1 MFARSLARSRRVSGC
16 LSTPHIRMIIS
27 YSPNMLWESAPLPD
41 QPNGK
46 QSTMGITQPMTTT
59 PTRAEPSVETAGARR
74 ATTARGDDNGDA
86 RTTSTV
92 DLAATQH
99 TTRREVIG
107 GGADDREGGWTKV
120 ERACMHAR
128 AAAVFVNAR
137 N

>member
-1 MFARSLARSRRVSGC
+1 M
-16 LSTPHIRMIIS
+16 M
-27 YSPNMLWESAPLPD
+27 
-41 QPNGK
+41 
-46 QSTMGITQPMTTT
+46 TT
-59 PTRAEPSVETAGARR
+59 PTVAAPSVGTAGVRR
-74 ATTARGDDNGDA
+74 ATTARGDDNGNA
-86 RTTSTV
+86 MPTSAV
-92 DLAATQH
+92 AFAATQH